1 MKDARLVRDPHQKE
15 IVRLFSAFDGSKNRR
30 KIFDDFLTMVA
41 CMLLLLSLCIALY
54 EWRKKKICKWWD
66 VLLMTIQ
73 GLVGIVLTVMIFSQH
88 PTTSLNFNLLLF
100 NPLALLFIPAIIK
113 GKRQLWRKVLLA
125 MIGLFALGGIFQ
137 SYAEGM
143 WIVALCL
150 LIRCKK

>member
-1 MKDARLVRDPHQKE
+1 MAPGVQQIEP
-15 IVRLFSAFDGSKNRR
+15 
-30 KIFDDFLTMVA
+30 DFILSPTEMA
-41 CMLLLLSLCIALY
+41 LLLLIVSLGIALY

-73 GLVGIVLTVMIFSQH
+73 GMVGIVLTVMIFSQH
-88 PTTSLNFNLLLF
+88 PTTSLNLNLLLF
-100 NPLALLFIPAIIK
+100 NPLPLFFIPAIIK
-113 GKRQLWRKVLLA
+113 GKRQLWRKVLLT
-125 MIGLFALGGIFQ
+125 MIVLFALGGIFQ